1 MEEVP
6 SCALLGRQQDSL
18 GLPDTCFN
26 HSSLTAVGVDKATY
40 RLILDLQYREITPN
54 DYQVISE
61 LDNTVEKKALNKK
74 KLVLFPTA
82 TVRIHPTGAS
92 ATGDDSADGV
102 DGGGGGGGGGGD
114 AAPILLPGATPRTD
128 SAESSNTVTV
138 VDNAGVAH
146 LLRMRECP
154 VCTCEFE
161 DGDIVRKLPCSH
173 AFHQEC
179 IDTWFEQSTTCP
191 NCVTEPE
198 TPASELPFDFASP
211 CSRCEATALAA
222 ATCNDASSNSAGA
235 SAGSNDGLAATA
247 NLIQHHK

>member
-1 MEEVP
+1 M
-6 SCALLGRQQDSL
+6 
-18 GLPDTCFN
+18 
-26 HSSLTAVGVDKATY
+26 
-40 RLILDLQYREITPN
+40 ILDLQYREITPN

-92 ATGDDSADGV
+92 ATGDDGADGV
-102 DGGGGGGGGGGD
+102 DGGGGGGGGGRD
-114 AAPILLPGATPRTD
+114 AAPILLPGATPRAD